1 MPSLQRVAASEGVE
15 GMKKALSVS
24 EAKQALGLGRTSLYK
39 LIKQERIASVR
50 IGRRRLI
57 LVESIDALL
66 GGSPAN

>member
-1 MPSLQRVAASEGVE
+1 
-15 GMKKALSVS
+15 MKKALSVS